1 MNYFKMAKALFT
13 SAPSF
18 PPGDCFERIRSGQAV
33 LIDVREA
40 DEWATGIAEHA
51 VRLALSDLSE
61 GRKDWKPFLA
71 ANAQRELLVYC
82 AAGGRSGIAARVLVQ
97 EGFRAANTGGLRDW
111 VAAGWPVVT
120 PPAAQS

>member
-13 SAPSF
+13 SAPSCQ
-18 PPGDCFERIRSGQAV
+18 PADCFERIRSGAAV

-71 ANAQRELLVYC
+71 ANANRELLVYC

-111 VAAGWPVVT
+111 IAAGWPVVT
-120 PPAAQS
+120 PAAAKP